1 MNERFNIF
9 MNENKGEI
17 KSKCFKNL
25 SKEGKEGI
33 REIVREKESCTN
45 NHTHQKKTI
54 TFHLFIYLLLHKLLI
69 MSIKL

>member
-17 KSKCFKNL
+17 KSNFLKNL

-45 NHTHQKKTI
+45 NHTHQKKNNY
-54 TFHLFIYLLLHKLLI
+54 FSSLYLFALT
-69 MSIKL
+69 